1 MKAKKETAYIV
12 VPPNYDKDTKGRIIK
27 GKLQEASPFDDNS
40 EAYSYIE
47 IDFINNLVPFEKE
60 MVFKNK
66 EDAEVKLKEIRIE
79 YCNNLQEEIDDK
91 IKFIESINN

>member
-1 MKAKKETAYIV
+1 MKEEKETAYIV
-12 VPPNYDKDTKGRIIK
+12 VPPNYEKDTKGRIIK
-27 GKLQEASPFDDNS
+27 GKPQEPPPFDDTS
-40 EAYSYIE
+40 EAYAYIE
-47 IDFINNLVPFEKE
+47 IDFLNNLIPFGKE

-66 EDAEVKLKEIRIE
+66 EDAEVKLKEIRSE